1 MTTSTPSWRRAPL
14 PVRLA
19 LVFALCLAVAA
30 GENVDLEAVHRIR
43 EEALHNSKIGELAVR
58 LTDMH
63 GPRLTNSPG
72 FRKACEWA
80 VKQMQEWGL
89 ENVRIETWPFGRGWS
104 ASRYSAHM
112 IEPAPAALV
121 IAPRPWSP
129 GTDGLVRAD
138 AVYFPLAAGAKIDE
152 LIEKFQ
158 GKLQGKIVLAGEP
171 IAVRPQTEA
180 EWRRWT
186 EQDLAAQ
193 LETPEPG
200 RRGGFAVPGAARLDN
215 PRSGSLWAERD
226 RLNKFFIEG
235 GVAAVLTPAA
245 GQGGSVMIMPAGS
258 RDKDRQPPPPTAALA
273 SEHYG
278 RIVRL
283 LRNGIPV
290 KLEIDIQAQFHD
302 DSLDG
307 WNVLAEIPGRG
318 KPDEIVMLGAHIDS
332 WTGGT
337 GALDNGAG
345 VITAMEAMRILKASG
360 LTMDRTVRIGLWGG
374 EEQGLL
380 GSQAH
385 VKERYGSPRSGAAT
399 AAHPKFS
406 VYFNLD
412 YGSGKI
418 RGIYLDGNDMARPIF
433 EAWFKPFADMGAGAV
448 ATRALP
454 YGGSDHSS
462 FTNAGLPGFMFM
474 QDPLNYFS
482 RLHTNMDAWEH
493 ASPGD
498 LMQNAA
504 ILASFAYHAA
514 TRAELMPRKS
524 Q

>member
-1 MTTSTPSWRRAPL
+1 MTTSTRFWRRTLL
-14 PVRLA
+14 PARLA
-19 LVFALCLAVAA
+19 AALALCLAAAA
-30 GENVDLEAVHRIR
+30 GESVDLEAVHRIR
-43 EEALHNSKIGELAVR
+43 DEALNRSKIGDLALR
-58 LTDMH
+58 LTDVH
-63 GPRLTNSPG
+63 GSRLTNSPS

-80 VKQMQEWGL
+80 VEQMKEWGL

-104 ASRYSAHM
+104 ASRYMARMVEPSPAFLI
-112 IEPAPAALV
+112 IE
-121 IAPRPWSP
+121 PRPWSP
-129 GTDGLVRAD
+129 GTAGLVTAD
-138 AVYFPLAAGAKIDE
+138 AVYIPLAAGAKVDE
-152 LIEKFQ
+152 LLGTFK
-158 GKLQGKIVLAGEP
+158 GKLRGKIVLAGEP

-180 EWRRWT
+180 EWRRWS

-193 LETPEPG
+193 LQTPEPG
-200 RRGGFAVPGAARLDN
+200 RRAGLAIPGASRLES

-226 RLNKFFIEG
+226 RFNRFFLEE

-245 GQGGSVMIMPAGS
+245 GHGGTLLITPAGS

-273 SEHYG
+273 AEHYG

-283 LRNGIPV
+283 LRNNIPV
-290 KLEIDIQAQFHD
+290 KLEIDIQAQFHE

-307 WNVLAEIPGRG
+307 WNVLGEIPGRS
-318 KPDEIVMLGAHIDS
+318 KPDEIVMFGAHIDS

-345 VITAMEAMRILKASG
+345 VITAMEAMRILKVAG
-360 LTMDRTVRIGLWGG
+360 LKMDRTVRIGLWGG

-385 VKERYGSPRSGAAT
+385 VKERYGSPRAGAAT
-399 AAHPKFS
+399 AAHAKFS

-418 RGIYLDGNDMARPIF
+418 RGIYLDGNDMERPIF
-433 EAWFKPFADMGAGAV
+433 EAWFKPFADMGAGTV

-454 YGGSDHSS
+454 LGGSDHSS
-462 FTNAGLPGFMFM
+462 FTGSGLPGFMFI

-482 RLHTNMDAWEH
+482 RIHTNMDAWEH
-493 ASPGD
+493 ASAGD

-514 TRAELMPRKS
+514 TRPELMPRKP